1 MASGYSI
8 VDDQGF
14 GNKNIMRHTPKII
27 IVIIVQGFEILNFKL
42 CKHYCRQHLHTE
54 LRMTVSVWPAST
66 VGGVLRQSYS

>member
-1 MASGYSI
+1 MARGYSI

-14 GNKNIMRHTPKII
+14 GNKNIMRHTPNI
-27 IVIIVQGFEILNFKL
+27 IIVQGFEILNFKL

-66 VGGVLRQSYS
+66 VGGVVRQCYS